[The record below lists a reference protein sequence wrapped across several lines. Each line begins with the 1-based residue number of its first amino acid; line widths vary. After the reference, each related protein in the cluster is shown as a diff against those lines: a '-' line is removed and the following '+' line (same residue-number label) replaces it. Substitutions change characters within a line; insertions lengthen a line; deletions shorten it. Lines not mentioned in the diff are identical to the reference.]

1 MMNCTNKISSYL
13 CHVIGESPER
23 ASRFH
28 ASTVR
33 RTKAFAIAIHIPVF
47 LWAIF
52 GFLIASQIFYL
63 ADEVAA
69 LVGGLSALLIYMIE
83 RLVLATP
90 KGVVV
95 NIARV
100 FIGLVI
106 SILGAS
112 TVDLIIFDREIQ
124 EQLNRTAE
132 ANLVSEH
139 DEKIALQTQLVEQKK
154 ADWFRAQEAAN
165 CEANGTCGSNIR
177 SIGPVYR
184 ELARQAEFLR
194 QEYVAS
200 QDELNTLNANKTQA
214 LAAWRANPPSTAEA
228 GLLARVQALHDYTME
243 NTAALIAWALFFTL
257 VLFFELMVV
266 FSKIVFG
273 ETVDDE
279 LEQIREQISQ
289 QKARDYREA
298 VTSPV
303 AGAYSLVESS
313 YT

>member
-1 MMNCTNKISSYL
+1 MKNTNKISSYL
-13 CHVIGESPER
+13 CHVVGECPER
-23 ASRFH
+23 AARFH
-28 ASTVR
+28 VSTVR
-33 RTKAFAIAIHIPVF
+33 RTKAFAIAIHIPVL
-47 LWAIF
+47 LWALT
-52 GFLIASQIFYL
+52 GFLIASQIFHQS
-63 ADEVAA
+63 DEVSAV
-69 LVGGLSALLIYMIE
+69 VGAFSAVLIYMIE

-90 KGVVV
+90 KGVLV
-95 NIARV
+95 NIARI

-139 DEKIALQTQLVEQKK
+139 DEKIAQQTLVVEQKK
-154 ADWFRAQEAAN
+154 ADWFKAQEAAN

-177 SIGPVYR
+177 SVGPVYR

-194 QEYVAS
+194 QEYLVA
-200 QDELNTLNANKTQA
+200 QDGLNILKVNKNEA

-243 NTAALIAWALFFTL
+243 NTAALIAWLMFFVL
-257 VLFFELMVV
+257 VLFLELMVV
-266 FSKIVFG
+266 FSKMVFN

-279 LEQIREQISQ
+279 LDRIREQISQ
-289 QKARDYREA
+289 KKARDYREA

-303 AGAYSLVESS
+303 ADAYSLVESS

>member
-1 MMNCTNKISSYL
+1 MKNTNKISSYL
-13 CHVIGESPER
+13 CHVVGESPER
-23 ASRFH
+23 AARFH
-28 ASTVR
+28 VSTVR
-33 RTKAFAIAIHIPVF
+33 RTKAFAIAIHIPVL
-47 LWAIF
+47 LWALT
-52 GFLIASQIFYL
+52 GFLIASQIFDQS
-63 ADEVAA
+63 DEVSAV
-69 LVGGLSALLIYMIE
+69 VGAFSAVLIYMIE

-90 KGVVV
+90 KGVLV
-95 NIARV
+95 NIARI
-100 FIGLVI
+100 FIGVVI

-139 DEKIALQTQLVEQKK
+139 DEKIAEQSLVVEQKK
-154 ADWFRAQEAAN
+154 AEWFKAQEAAN

-177 SIGPVYR
+177 SVGPVYR

-194 QEYVAS
+194 QEYLAA
-200 QDELNTLNANKTQA
+200 QDELSILKVNKNEA
-214 LAAWRANPPSTAEA
+214 LTGWRANPPSTSEA

-243 NTAALIAWALFFTL
+243 NTAALIAWLMFFVL
-257 VLFFELMVV
+257 VLFLELMVV
-266 FSKIVFG
+266 FSKMVFN

-279 LEQIREQISQ
+279 LDRIREQISQ

-303 AGAYSLVESS
+303 AAAYSLVESS

>member
-1 MMNCTNKISSYL
+1 MNCTNKISSYL

>member
-1 MMNCTNKISSYL
+1 
-13 CHVIGESPER
+13 
-23 ASRFH
+23 
-28 ASTVR
+28 
-33 RTKAFAIAIHIPVF
+33 

-52 GFLIASQIFYL
+52 GFLIASKIFHL
-63 ADEVAA
+63 TDEVAA
-69 LVGGLSALLIYMIE
+69 MVGGLSALLIYMIE

-90 KGVVV
+90 KGFIV
-95 NIARV
+95 NVARV

-124 EQLNRTAE
+124 DQLNKTAE
-132 ANLVSEH
+132 TKLVEEH
-139 DEKIALQTQLVEQKK
+139 EALINRQTLVTEQKK
-154 ADWFRAQEAAN
+154 DEWFEAQAAAN
-165 CEANGTCGSNIR
+165 CEANGTCGSGIR

-194 QEYVAS
+194 QEYLTAQS
-200 QDELNTLNANKTQA
+200 ALTALTEKRDQELS
-214 LAAWRANPPSTAEA
+214 AWRANPPSTADA
-228 GLLARVQALHDYTME
+228 GLLARVQALHDYVMT
-243 NTAALIAWALFFTL
+243 NTAAMVAWALFFTL

-266 FSKIVFG
+266 FSKMVFG

-279 LEQIREQISQ
+279 LDRIREQISQ
-289 QKARDYREA
+289 KKARDYQEA

>member
-1 MMNCTNKISSYL
+1 MNCTNKISSYL
-13 CHVIGESPER
+13 CHVVGESPER

-28 ASTVR
+28 ASTIR
-33 RTKAFAIAIHIPVF
+33 RTKAFAIALHIPVL
-47 LWAIF
+47 LWGIF
-52 GFLIASQIFYL
+52 GFMIATQIFYL
-63 ADEVAA
+63 AEEVAA
-69 LVGGLSALLIYMIE
+69 LVGGLSALIIYMIE

-100 FIGLVI
+100 LVGLVI

-124 EQLNRTAE
+124 EQINRTAE
-132 ANLVSEH
+132 VNLMAEH
-139 DEKIALQTQLVEQKK
+139 DDKITQQSRLVIQKK
-154 ADWFRAQEAAN
+154 ADWFKAQEAAN

-194 QEYVAS
+194 QEYVSS
-200 QDELNTLNANKTQA
+200 QDELNTLNTNKTKTLEA
-214 LAAWRANPPSTAEA
+214 LRIKPSSKVEA
-228 GLLARVQALHDYTME
+228 GLLARVQALHDYMTE
-243 NTAALIAWALFFTL
+243 NTAALIAWALFFSL

-279 LEQIREQISQ
+279 LDRIREEISQ

-298 VTSPV
+298 LTSPV
-303 AGAYSLVESS
+303 ARAYSLVESS

>member
-1 MMNCTNKISSYL
+1 MMKNTNKISSYL
-13 CHVIGESPER
+13 CHVVGESPER

-52 GFLIASQIFYL
+52 GYLIASQIFYF
-63 ADEVAA
+63 ADEAA
-69 LVGGLSALLIYMIE
+69 AMVGGLSALLIYMIE

-90 KGVVV
+90 KGVLV
-95 NIARV
+95 NIARI

-124 EQLNRTAE
+124 EQLNRTA
-132 ANLVSEH
+132 ADNLVSEH
-139 DEKIALQTQLVEQKK
+139 DAKIALQTQLVAQKK
-154 ADWFRAQEAAN
+154 EDWFKAQEAAN

-194 QEYVAS
+194 QQYLAAQTS
-200 QDELNTLNANKTQA
+200 LDTLNVNKNEA
-214 LAAWRANPPSTAEA
+214 LTAWRASPPSTAEA
-228 GLLARVQALHDYTME
+228 GLLARVQALHDYTMK
-243 NTAALIAWALFFTL
+243 NTAALVAWALFFML

-266 FSKIVFG
+266 FSKLVFG

-279 LEQIREQISQ
+279 LDRIREQISQ
-289 QKARDYREA
+289 KKARDYQEA

>member
-1 MMNCTNKISSYL
+1 MNCTNKISSYL

-266 FSKIVFG
+266 FSKIIFG